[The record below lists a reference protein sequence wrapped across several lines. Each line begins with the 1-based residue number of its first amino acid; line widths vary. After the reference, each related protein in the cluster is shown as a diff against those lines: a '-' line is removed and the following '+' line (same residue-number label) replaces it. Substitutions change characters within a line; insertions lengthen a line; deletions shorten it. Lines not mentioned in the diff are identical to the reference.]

1 MFEDHVETLQI
12 SLHMK
17 CGNRGNSYLT
27 PLQSFT
33 SLIESGICNRR
44 RQTENQ
50 PKDIDVFASRDLHQ
64 VPA

>member
-1 MFEDHVETLQI
+1 
-12 SLHMK
+12 MK
-17 CGNRGNSYLT
+17 CGNRGNSYLQT
-27 PLQSFT
+27 ALQSFI